1 MEKDIMKQRKNHLD
15 RDNNHVAN
23 KCGTGP
29 AITGNNGYSASRIR
43 ACPGSETGFT
53 LLELLV
59 VLGIIAML
67 AGIVGPQVMKHMGE
81 SKIKAAK
88 VQIEDLSAALDM
100 YKLDLGKYPST
111 DQGLKALIE
120 SPDSSK
126 RWNGPYLRKTKIP
139 LDPWQQ
145 EYHYASPGEHGKF
158 DLFTYGSD
166 EKEGGT
172 GEEQDIANC
181 E

>member
-1 MEKDIMKQRKNHLD
+1 MKYIRQR
-15 RDNNHVAN
+15 
-23 KCGTGP
+23 TE
-29 AITGNNGYSASRIR
+29 S
-43 ACPGSETGFT
+43 GFT

-88 VQIEDLSAALDM
+88 VQIEDLSSTLDM
-100 YKLDLGKYPST
+100 YKLDVGSYPTS
-111 DQGLKALIE
+111 DEGLNALIE
-120 SPDSSK
+120 SPDSTR
-126 RWNGPYLRKTKIP
+126 RWNGPYLRKSKIP
-139 LDPWQQ
+139 LDPWQN

-158 DLFTYGSD
+158 DLYSLGAD
-166 EKEGGT
+166 GKEGGE
-172 GEEQDIANC
+172 GEDQDLTSW